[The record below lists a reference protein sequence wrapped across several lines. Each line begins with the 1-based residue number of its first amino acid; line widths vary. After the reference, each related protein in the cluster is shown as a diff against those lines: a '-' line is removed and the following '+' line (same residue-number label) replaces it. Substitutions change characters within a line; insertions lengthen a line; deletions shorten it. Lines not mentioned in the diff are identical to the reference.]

1 MCVTCACCPQFTNYM
16 EVESREVPVSIEQP
30 ILTPENAEKF
40 IDENT
45 IGEAQN
51 ISVL

>member
-1 MCVTCACCPQFTNYM
+1 MCWHKFTNYM
-16 EVESREVPVSIEQP
+16 EVESREVPVSVEQP

-45 IGEAQN
+45 IGRQLLPVRGC
-51 ISVL
+51 IVP